1 MQDYQNFLD
10 SGRQQLDLTRD
21 CPSVILIPSDGITPL
36 AKALF
41 LMGMGDDFV
50 LTPEQELP
58 DILEGSPDYPIYI
71 TLPPTQ
77 LVDFLTYLPESFK
90 NRLDD
95 FVFFSGGLEYGNI
108 EDILKEKGKN
118 KIPFSAG
125 SPVYRLIP
133 AGYCRDT
140 MTQVLISGMRIKPN
154 KEVEDIKAVLRT
166 SENGEEKWAGQF
178 YFDIRAPA

>member
-1 MQDYQNFLD
+1 VQDYQNFLD

-125 SPVYRLIP
+125 SPVLDNISTYSRRLLSRHDDPGSNI
-133 AGYCRDT
+133 RDAHQT
-140 MTQVLISGMRIKPN
+140 EQGGRGHKSCF
-154 KEVEDIKAVLRT
+154 EDK
-166 SENGEEKWAGQF
+166 
-178 YFDIRAPA
+178 